1 MDKDTLANKLNA
13 PTVFE
18 NPEYLSDGYIPE
30 RLIYREEEMEKIADE
45 IIFQLKDGIGSHLL
59 VSGPPGTG
67 KTHSLK
73 KLSIEINE
81 QIENNKN
88 VNGTIYFIPVKE
100 KSLYDVFTSLNRK
113 FSDYPRSGI
122 SLSRTIEDLAENLAA
137 SDQRYVMIF
146 DEVDKMKDTKYTA
159 GESLSDLVYWTT
171 RFGELVKGRI
181 EVLIILVTNNPSV
194 KDKIKAYS
202 RSTFHPEFLFY
213 PQYNA
218 EQLNDIIRDRAEK
231 AFRENIVDDGA
242 IGWLSAHIASGF
254 GDLRY
259 GFQALKIAGKSVEGD
274 PNGDKKIT
282 VPILREALEDVEN
295 KEITQTV
302 RGLNDVEKLVLGSI
316 ILSSSNISKGV
327 DSETLY
333 NNYVQ
338 LCAKIGMKERSWAYV
353 RKYIMPNLE
362 TQGLLTSSTRG
373 RGRGKGQMLIFYP
386 RGVENLREVVEN
398 VMLETYNLH
407 VKKSENVQG
416 KIINF

>member
-30 RLIYREEEMEKIADE
+30 RLRYREKEMEKVADE

-73 KLSIEINE
+73 KLSMEINE
-81 QIENNKN
+81 QIGESKN
-88 VNGTIYFIPVKE
+88 TDGTIFFIPVKE

-113 FSDYPRSGI
+113 FTDYPRSGI
-122 SLSRTIEDLAENLAA
+122 SLSRTIEDLADKLGA
-137 SDQRYVMIF
+137 SQKRYVMIF
-146 DEVDKMKDTKYTA
+146 DEVDKMKDTKFTA

-171 RFGELVKGRI
+171 RFGELVKNRI
-181 EVLIILVTNNPSV
+181 EVQIILVTNNPIV
-194 KDKIKAYS
+194 KDKIKSYS
-202 RSTFHPEFLFY
+202 RSTFHPEFVFY

-218 EQLNDIIRDRAEK
+218 EQLNDIIKDRANN
-231 AFRENIVDDGA
+231 AFKENIIKEGA
-242 IGWLSAHIASGF
+242 ISWLSAHIASGF

-259 GFQALKIAGKSVEGD
+259 GFQALKIAGKMVEGK
-274 PNGDKKIT
+274 PDKYKEIT
-282 VPILREALEDVEN
+282 VPILKNALENVEN

-316 ILSSSNISKGV
+316 IMSRNTTNKGV
-327 DSETLY
+327 GSETLY
-333 NNYVQ
+333 NNYVR
-338 LCAKIGMKERSWAYV
+338 LCSKVGMEERSWAYV

-362 TQGLLTSSTRG
+362 TQGLLTSNTRG
-373 RGRGKGQMLIFYP
+373 RGRGKGQMLFFYP
-386 RGVENLREVVEN
+386 RGVDNLREVVEN
-398 VMLETYNLH
+398 VMLETYRMQIR
-407 VKKSENVQG
+407 SDENVQDN
-416 KIINF
+416 IFNF